1 MCEIVS
7 FLWEFSVHVYSQ
19 LWIFLYFVRHY
30 LKLQE
35 NSVKLQIFFS
45 ALNQTPHQSR
55 LWRPADCCALMLMVR
70 RYKGII
76 FASMIITNT
85 YKSESSWD
93 LFRSLDQLK
102 IDFVSAWGD
111 FLFVPRGLTP
121 RCPHTITVKV
131 VKLSR
136 VGADGDH
143 HVAGR
148 TRWNRPNWAKAEM
161 IHPRHKVSHYLL
173 LFGLL
178 LILSLMPTLTPRS
191 AREGFSDG
199 PRVTLRVFVL
209 KRWKWGKDKKD
220 PDSNPWL
227 VSTACLKAPALLRGD
242 QSQPTLAHPRVEG
255 GTQRA
260 ALLLLCWIIGS
271 SASGGSECRRDAF
284 DNRGRGRGD
293 LHSVS
298 KHNFQDSSSSNTA
311 ASSWW
316 EAHCYFNFTLHIL
329 DPALRIEA

>member
-45 ALNQTPHQSR
+45 ALNQTPRQSR

-70 RYKGII
+70 RYKCII

-121 RCPHTITVKV
+121 RCP
-131 VKLSR
+131 LSVQSKNTPSPWR
-136 VGADGDH
+136 WWNCPGWAQTETTTWQVEHAETDQTEPRLRWSIHD
-143 HVAGR
+143 
-148 TRWNRPNWAKAEM
+148 TRWV
-161 IHPRHKVSHYLL
+161 IIC
-173 LFGLL
+173 F
-178 LILSLMPTLTPRS
+178 
-191 AREGFSDG
+191 
-199 PRVTLRVFVL
+199 
-209 KRWKWGKDKKD
+209 
-220 PDSNPWL
+220 
-227 VSTACLKAPALLRGD
+227 CLD
-242 QSQPTLAHPRVEG
+242 YCS
-255 GTQRA
+255 
-260 ALLLLCWIIGS
+260 S
-271 SASGGSECRRDAF
+271 SA
-284 DNRGRGRGD
+284 
-293 LHSVS
+293 
-298 KHNFQDSSSSNTA
+298 
-311 ASSWW
+311 
-316 EAHCYFNFTLHIL
+316 
-329 DPALRIEA
+329 